1 MMDRK
6 TVKKARPWWS
16 LVLFLPGLL
25 GVLTAECA
33 VRISPEVVP
42 FLGAV
47 GCAVS
52 GELVVAGARDF
63 GCPPI
68 PKMEMDTAG
77 FAPDWHFAPA
87 RTIHLG
93 LDDAGYNHVKFKSVA
108 GETVEGGI
116 LECPAIQS
124 VRMDRYPGRAGFD
137 FGMDETFQCRCHLH
151 TGNIHGSH
159 ARPRGSLQSMDV
171 ARHAEAGH
179 RHALFDRR
187 IRPRTWHG

>member
-1 MMDRK
+1 MMDRR
-6 TVKKARPWWS
+6 TAKKARTWWS

-42 FLGAV
+42 FLG
-47 GCAVS
+47 VS
-52 GELVVAGARDF
+52 GVLFPASWLLLVLGTLGALRSR
-63 GCPPI
+63 
-68 PKMEMDTAG
+68 KVEMDSAG

-93 LDDAGYNHVKFKSVA
+93 LDHAGYDHVTFKSVA
-108 GETVEGGI
+108 GETVEGSI
-116 LECPAIQS
+116 LERPAIQS
-124 VRMDRYPGRAGFD
+124 VRVDRYPRRAGFD
-137 FGMDETFQCRCHLH
+137 FGMDEAYQCRCHLH
-151 TGNIHGSH
+151 PRNIHGSH